1 MHDTIVPIDYLGIAA
16 EIADRIVSQDLRT
29 GMKLPTQKALADT
42 YGVNRN
48 TIRRAIDLLEKR
60 GLLAGRQGS
69 GTYVQG
75 KLVDYQVKSRTK
87 YNENVRALDQ
97 GSTIELLEL
106 ENRRAPPHL
115 AKALTLSRGARI
127 FDLYILRST
136 GREPLCVARHHFS
149 ADRFPDIPTAFPLS
163 DGISDLMRRLGTPD
177 FLRSDTSISARLP
190 TRAEAQLLQIAY
202 DSPVVVLEGRN
213 VDPTGFP
220 IEISKSVWPASRIRV
235 RV

>member
-1 MHDTIVPIDYLGIAA
+1 MTNSAEHVRIADEIGRRIAA
-16 EIADRIVSQDLRT
+16 EDLRT
-29 GMKLPTQKALADT
+29 GMKLPTQIALAQT

-48 TIRRAIDLLEKR
+48 TVRRAIDLLEKR
-60 GLLAGRQGS
+60 GQVAGRQGS

-75 KLVDYQVKSRTK
+75 KLISYQVKSRTK
-87 YNENVRALDQ
+87 YNENVKALDKD
-97 GSTIELLEL
+97 SSIELLEL
-106 ENRRAPPHL
+106 QNRRAPPEL
-115 AKALTLSRGARI
+115 TKALGMSRGSRI

-136 GREPLCVARHHFS
+136 GREPLCIARHYFP
-149 ADRFPDIPTAFPLS
+149 AERFPDIPQIFPIS

-190 TRAEAQLLQIAY
+190 TRQEAQLLQIAF

-213 VDPTGFP
+213 IDPTGLP
-220 IEISKSVWPASRIRV
+220 IEISMSVWPASRIRV